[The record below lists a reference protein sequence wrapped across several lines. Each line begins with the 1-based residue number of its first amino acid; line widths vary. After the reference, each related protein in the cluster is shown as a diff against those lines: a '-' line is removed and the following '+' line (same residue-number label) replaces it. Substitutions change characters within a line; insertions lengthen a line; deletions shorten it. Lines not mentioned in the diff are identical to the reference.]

1 MRIVITAVSLA
12 FAISCASSKPKENEM
27 VAPPQPPESVGGG
40 DLAKG
45 SGAVTEEVKQ
55 AVSEQLGGCPIDKI
69 TIICTEKDR
78 SGECIA
84 VRGLGC
90 DKEIEYKFGTD

>member
-1 MRIVITAVSLA
+1 MRMIFLAVSLA
-12 FAISCASSKPKENEM
+12 FAVNCASSKPKENDM

-40 DLAKG
+40 ELAKG
-45 SGAVTEEVKQ
+45 HGGVTDEIKQ
-55 AVSEQLGGCPIDKI
+55 AVSEQLGGCPVEQI